1 MCDLRGICFACRVL
15 PISCFGFTLLRF
27 RYTDDVLITE
37 SLSVTKHG
45 IVALILQTTVSVS
58 LLVDVSFA
66 PRISSAQNQFL
77 SADVD
82 TAVLTSVRKY

>member
-1 MCDLRGICFACRVL
+1 MLGGGCASLAVFL
-15 PISCFGFTLLRF
+15 PIYCFGFTLLRF

-37 SLSVTKHG
+37 SLSVTKLG
-45 IVALILQTTVSVS
+45 IVTLILQTTVSVS
-58 LLVDVSFA
+58 LPFPSS
-66 PRISSAQNQFL
+66 PWISSAQNQFL